1 MKECEA
7 IRNHPLYVKFYKK
20 LSKAEINRS
29 FCRHQMSHYLNV
41 ARIAY
46 IYNLEQNLGFR
57 KEVIYAAAILH
68 DIGKY
73 KQYKKKIPHEIAS
86 AEIAEVILKDLPEAY
101 FTEEEKKQIVRAV
114 LEHRK
119 MKEDMSDL
127 GRLLYISDKKSR
139 ACYMCPAEQECDWSI
154 EKKNMEIE
162 I

>member
-7 IRNHPLYVKFYKK
+7 IRKHPLYVKFYKK
-20 LSKAEINRS
+20 LSKAETDRI

-86 AEIAEVILKDLPEAY
+86 AELAEEILKDLPKTY
-101 FTEEEKKQIVRAV
+101 FSEEEKKLIVRAV

-119 MKEDMSDL
+119 WKEEMSEL
-127 GRLLYISDKKSR
+127 GKLLYISDKKSR
-139 ACYMCPAEQECDWSI
+139 ACYLCPAEEQCDWSK